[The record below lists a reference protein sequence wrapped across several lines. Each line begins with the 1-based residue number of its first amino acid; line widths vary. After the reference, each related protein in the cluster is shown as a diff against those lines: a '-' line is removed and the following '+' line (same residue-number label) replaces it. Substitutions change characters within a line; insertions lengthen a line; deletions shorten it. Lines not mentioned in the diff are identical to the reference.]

1 MTTTKPDAIN
11 WCPECEIEYAAHRCA
26 PCPLCPLRNE
36 WDAADT
42 ALRLAEP
49 WRIITGSVAQEIQE
63 ILNELT
69 VAGWTR
75 DSFHV
80 SQQDER
86 EGLRP
91 VYVAVMRRTAY
102 EPESHAL
109 RRLAQ
114 QKTVDSY
121 FAKQDEIVTE
131 VTAFR
136 AARDGEA
143 S

>member
-69 VAGWTR
+69 VAGV
-75 DSFHV
+75 V
-80 SQQDER
+80 SRQ
-86 EGLRP
+86 
-91 VYVAVMRRTAY
+91 
-102 EPESHAL
+102 
-109 RRLAQ
+109 
-114 QKTVDSY
+114 
-121 FAKQDEIVTE
+121 
-131 VTAFR
+131 
-136 AARDGEA
+136 
-143 S
+143 

>member
-1 MTTTKPDAIN
+1 MCTVSALP
-11 WCPECEIEYAAHRCA
+11 A
-26 PCPLCPLRNE
+26 PLGRR
-36 WDAADT
+36 DT

-86 EGLRP
+86 EGMRP
-91 VYVAVMRRTAY
+91 VYVAVMQRTAY

>member
-1 MTTTKPDAIN
+1 M
-11 WCPECEIEYAAHRCA
+11 
-26 PCPLCPLRNE
+26 
-36 WDAADT
+36 
-42 ALRLAEP
+42 
-49 WRIITGSVAQEIQE
+49 
-63 ILNELT
+63 
-69 VAGWTR
+69 
-75 DSFHV
+75 
-80 SQQDER
+80 
-86 EGLRP
+86 
-91 VYVAVMRRTAY
+91 YVAVMRRTVAY
-102 EPESHAL
+102 DEPESHAL